1 MQPDFLEQK
10 INITLKKI
18 IEITKGSFIGPV
30 ESLKSKISTI
40 TIDSRTEKKCDLY
53 IAIMGKNHDG
63 NQFTKEAL
71 SNDIKFAIISN
82 PIFQSENTILVK
94 NGRTALANIAS
105 FLRKKIKPKI
115 IAITGS
121 NGKTSTKEILVSI
134 MNNYLGEDKLLHT
147 VGNFNNN
154 IGLPL
159 TLLNLKS
166 THTHAVLEL
175 GMNHA
180 GEIAELTEIAKPH
193 IALITNI
200 GEAHIEN
207 FKSKDD
213 IAAAKKELLNNSN
226 QLEASILPRDDDYY
240 QFLSRDKK
248 DSKQI
253 TFGFTKE
260 STINCRILDEKTITI
275 FTPKES
281 CKVKINLLGR
291 HNISN
296 ILAAC
301 ACSYVLDIPIN
312 IMKKG
317 IEEVKPFPGRLEI
330 IDSDNG
336 STVINDS
343 YNANPSSMKEA
354 IDVLSSMEGT
364 KILVIGDM
372 AELGNN
378 TNKYHKELGDYI
390 KKSQINFT
398 FAVGRHTKLTMQ
410 QLDKNE
416 FWFDSKE
423 ALLSKLLKIID
434 SKSIILVKGSRFMR
448 MEELISK
455 IIL

>member
-1 MQPDFLEQK
+1 MK
-10 INITLKKI
+10 NII
-18 IEITKGSFIGPV
+18 ILGAGESGIGCALLAQSRGYNV
-30 ESLKSKISTI
+30 FVSESNNIQESIRLQLIENNIEFEENSHNK
-40 TIDSRTEKKCDLY
+40 
-53 IAIMGKNHDG
+53 AI
-63 NQFTKEAL
+63 
-71 SNDIKFAIISN
+71 
-82 PIFQSENTILVK
+82 
-94 NGRTALANIAS
+94 
-105 FLRKKIKPKI
+105 KIKPDFVVKSPGIADTSQIIKSYIKNNINVISEIEFASRNTDSEI

-134 MNNYLGEDKLLHT
+134 MNNYLGQDKLLYT
-147 VGNFNNN
+147 VGNFNND

-159 TLLNLKS
+159 TLLNLKDS
-166 THTHAVLEL
+166 HSHAVLEL

-200 GEAHIEN
+200 GEAHIQN
-207 FKSKDD
+207 FKSKDN
-213 IAAAKKELLNNSN
+213 IAEAKKELLNNSN
-226 QLEASILPRDDDYY
+226 QLETSILPRDDDYY
-240 QFLSRDKK
+240 QFLVKDKK
-248 DSKQI
+248 NLKQI

-260 STINCRILDEKTITI
+260 ATINCKVLDEQTITI

-281 CKVKINLLGR
+281 FDVKINLLGK

-301 ACSYVLDIPIN
+301 ACSYALDIPIN
-312 IMKKG
+312 IMKEG
-317 IEEVKPFPGRLEI
+317 IEAIKPFPGRLEI
-330 IDSDNG
+330 MDSSKG
-336 STVINDS
+336 AIIINDS
-343 YNANPSSMKEA
+343 YNANPSSMRGA
-354 IDVLSSMEGT
+354 IDVLASMKGT

-378 TNKYHKELGDYI
+378 TNKYHQELGDYI
-390 KKSQINFT
+390 KTSQIDFT
-398 FAVGRHTKLTMQ
+398 LAVGRHTKITMQ
-410 QLDKNE
+410 QLDKNG

-448 MEELISK
+448 MEEVVSK